1 MFSAAPVNRLFIHG
15 SNNWDSVV
23 FHNEGFEDIKDHSF
37 RATPFQKK
45 ICYGS
50 FEFVS
55 TFHKKVFSGA
65 QVKCLFL
72 YGSNNSD
79 CAIFG
84 NAAFGEIND
93 RSLRTTPFQTK
104 ICHGSCEFVSTLH
117 KEVFSGAPVKWLF
130 LYGLNKKFLSL
141 CLPYVK
147 RYFQEHQLSAFFFMA
162 QITQIVLFS
171 GMLLFGEIKNHSSRV
186 KWSSL
191 GQLHSKTQIL
201 NP

>member
-1 MFSAAPVNRLFIHG
+1 MFSAAPVNCLFIHG

-23 FHNEGFEDIKDHSF
+23 FHNEGFGDIKDHSF

-65 QVKCLFL
+65 PVKCLFL

-79 CAIFG
+79 CVIFG
-84 NAAFGEIND
+84 NAAFGETKD
-93 RSLRTTPFQTK
+93 HSLRTTPFQTK

-117 KEVFSGAPVKWLF
+117 KEVFSGAPVKCLF

-171 GMLLFGEIKNHSSRV
+171 GMLLFGEIKNHSSSV